1 MDENILLIAFGKK
14 YVDILLKDYNK
25 IPNNYNLI
33 IYTDD
38 VDKVKNTLKNSDV
51 REYDKKVFSYFDK
64 ITLAYNLSNE
74 KQKSILYI
82 DVGRL
87 NEIPN
92 KIWKLDLNNI
102 LDVHYLGNWGN
113 IKTANDLINHES
125 EYFEKT
131 YWDNILSYF
140 KSNTDLKEIPTILE
154 RIFILPYT
162 NKMKSFINEFE
173 KLRPLF
179 EHTSLSKENVYKG
192 IGNGEGL
199 AMGYSIV
206 KTNNKLVH
214 ISESKIIKTELI

>member
-38 VDKVKNTLKNSDV
+38 VNKVKNTLKNSDV

-214 ISESKIIKTELI
+214 ISESKIIKTQLI

>member
-214 ISESKIIKTELI
+214 ISESKIIKTQLI